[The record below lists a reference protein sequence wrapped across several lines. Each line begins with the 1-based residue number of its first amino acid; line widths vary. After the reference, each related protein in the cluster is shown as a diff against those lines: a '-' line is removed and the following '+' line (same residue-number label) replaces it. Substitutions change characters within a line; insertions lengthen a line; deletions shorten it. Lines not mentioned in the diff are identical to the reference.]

1 MWRRLAGITPAHC
14 LHLVSTYDIPYITV
28 CQHPTQFFML
38 TLRPS
43 GRDLFK
49 LNRIQLRCED
59 ATSRFVDV
67 EPQYAAP
74 DVFAVADSPDSAIA
88 QSPANSMEIDSRPA
102 PPLPGPMHH
111 YKQHQHHH
119 QHRELSHQPLQQVE
133 VNRQSL
139 PPPTS
144 RSPPGPL
151 PSHAPQKSPSNPSLP
166 SPAVQ
171 PIKPVRDAH
180 HVLPPPREIIGSP
193 THHVR
198 EFPAPLISHLQQSPV
213 EPHHKDHG
221 YPRSPQE
228 VQLDA
233 IERLQTQISQNSSAL
248 VAQSRDMRRYEETT
262 QQVEDNFRREF
273 QTHIHQQSTEI
284 RRVDDAVGR
293 LQHEMRGIREL
304 LEILRRE
311 FHASGG
317 AQGRAAGP
325 SVQDSA
331 LELMAQQIAVIS
343 AKANDVETL
352 KITIEIMKNKIQRL
366 ESTAVAS
373 PAQAAARQ
381 YASPREPA
389 HRSLPNQHTVP
400 SHQPILSQPPHPSA
414 PVPATQKVQPY
425 ESHSRSDSRSVLA
438 TPESTQRIEHPSDPR
453 QTPTG
458 WATVNTGMK
467 RTLSGGLNSPQD
479 SIGPPPGSPKRT
491 KLAPIEPRAA
501 YANPQGQ
508 LQHVYDQVD
517 TDDSDAARVQT
528 HRHTLPS
535 QPQPTVSGPGS
546 TLPSQHSHAA
556 FVAYGTQE
564 APSDDS
570 WRPESQRI
578 VQVRTP
584 RGRGSR
590 GGPGSRGGRVRKS
603 MAAQVHP
610 ISTPEW
616 EGSDWQSVPDSQVS
630 PDGYYTMP
638 RGNRPIVR
646 RGSGGGG
653 SGSRGGRPTSS
664 NGRAASVS
672 LGLQGV
678 TAGAGVGLP
687 ADPYAHTKKTRTK
700 PIRNA
705 DGVLIRK
712 DGRPD
717 MRSQSSAANLR
728 KVHSRTGGSENPEGH
743 EREFTPSQQYTP
755 NGSAETSSPM
765 GGSPRDHDVTASVRK
780 KHSNVMSRMFPG
792 GVDESRK
799 ELDYAHKVFEDNED
813 HTAHPRTQ
821 HHHHGPAAH
830 SHEIKREQMEEQRFA
845 DTQSPGNGDVDMDR
859 PEDHA
864 DDESQTPGG
873 QSDNSG
879 HETRYHQAVIAE
891 TQPAASELQSR
902 PTPPAH
908 VPAPAPASNAS
919 AESSA
924 TLPPASSTQT
934 LAPNSAR
941 EN

>member
-1 MWRRLAGITPAHC
+1 ME
-14 LHLVSTYDIPYITV
+14 VD
-28 CQHPTQFFML
+28 
-38 TLRPS
+38 LRP
-43 GRDLFK
+43 
-49 LNRIQLRCED
+49 
-59 ATSRFVDV
+59 
-67 EPQYAAP
+67 AA
-74 DVFAVADSPDSAIA
+74 
-88 QSPANSMEIDSRPA
+88 
-102 PPLPGPMHH
+102 LPGSMHH
-111 YKQHQHHH
+111 YKHPLPHP
-119 QHRELSHQPLQQVE
+119 HRDLSHQPLQQVE

-144 RSPPGPL
+144 RSPPAPL
-151 PSHAPQKSPSNPSLP
+151 ASSVPQKSPSNPSLP

-171 PIKPVRDAH
+171 PVKPVRETH
-180 HVLPPPREIIGSP
+180 HVLPPPREMLASP
-193 THHVR
+193 AHHAR
-198 EFPAPLISHLQQSPV
+198 ELPAPVPSHQSPV
-213 EPHHKDHG
+213 EHSKDQM
-221 YPRSPQE
+221 YPRSPQD

-233 IERLQTQISQNSSAL
+233 IERLQTQVSQNSSAL
-248 VAQSRDMRRYEETT
+248 VAQSRDMRRCEETM
-262 QQVEDNFRREF
+262 QHMEDNLRREF
-273 QTHIHQQSTEI
+273 QTHLHQQSAEI

-293 LQHEMRGIREL
+293 LQHEMRGVREL
-304 LEILRRE
+304 IEVVRRE
-311 FHASGG
+311 LHTTGG
-317 AQGRAAGP
+317 APGRAAP

-366 ESTAVAS
+366 ETSAVAS
-373 PAQAAARQ
+373 PAPPAARQ
-381 YASPREPA
+381 FASPREPMP
-389 HRSLPNQHTVP
+389 RSLPMQHQVP
-400 SHQPILSQPPHPSA
+400 SHHQTPPLPSHANA
-414 PVPATQKVQPY
+414 PLPAPQKMQSY
-425 ESHSRSDSRSVLA
+425 EPHSRSVLA
-438 TPESTQRIEHPSDPR
+438 TPEAPQRTEPQPEARPPPS
-453 QTPTG
+453 G
-458 WATVNTGMK
+458 WAAVNAGMK
-467 RTLSGGLNSPQD
+467 RTLSGGLESPQD
-479 SIGPPPGSPKRT
+479 TGPSPGSPKRT

-501 YANPQGQ
+501 YANSQGQ
-508 LQHVYDQVD
+508 LQHVYDHMD

-535 QPQPTVSGPGS
+535 QPQNTMPAAESPM
-546 TLPSQHSHAA
+546 PPQHPHAA
-556 FVAYGTQE
+556 MVVYSTQE
-564 APSDDS
+564 PPSDDG

-603 MAAQVHP
+603 MATQVHP
-610 ISTPEW
+610 ISTPDW
-616 EGSDWQSVPDSQVS
+616 ERVDWQGVPESQVS
-630 PDGYYTMP
+630 PDGYYTVARM
-638 RGNRPIVR
+638 NRPIVR

-653 SGSRGGRPTSS
+653 GSRGGRPTSS
-664 NGRAASVS
+664 NGRAPSVS

-678 TAGAGVGLP
+678 TAGTGVGLP

-755 NGSAETSSPM
+755 NGSAETSSPV
-765 GGSPRDHDVTASVRK
+765 GGSPGAQDPTASVRK

-821 HHHHGPAAH
+821 HHHHHQGPAPRPLG
-830 SHEIKREQMEEQRFA
+830 IKREQMEEQHFA
-845 DTQSPGNGDVDMDR
+845 DGQSPGSADVDMDR

-864 DDESQTPGG
+864 DDEGQTPGG
-873 QSDNSG
+873 QSDTSG
-879 HETRYHQAVIAE
+879 HGQYEANGHATEGPAHAVPAATAPDTAVE
-891 TQPAASELQSR
+891 SSTPANSTQPPAAQE
-902 PTPPAH
+902 A
-908 VPAPAPASNAS
+908 
-919 AESSA
+919 
-924 TLPPASSTQT
+924 
-934 LAPNSAR
+934 
-941 EN
+941 